1 MLTENIKFFFC
12 RPIEPE

>member
-12 RPIEPE
+12 RPIKPE